1 MLLVRSATM
10 DDFQKIAAIYRFA
23 QDFMIKSGNPTQWG
37 RTYPSAELIKSDI
50 NQNAC
55 KVIFDDNGIHG
66 VFALFDVEE
75 PTYKQIDGSWLNDE
89 PYVTIHRL
97 AGDGQTHGLF
107 QCAANYAKT
116 VSRNVRLDTHADN
129 LIMQS
134 LIQKYGFTP
143 LRHHLRR
150 RRLSPPCLPPISP
163 IIPAHI
169 TMNVYSASVLT
180 ILSLAP

>member
-1 MLLVRSATM
+1 M
-10 DDFQKIAAIYRFA
+10 
-23 QDFMIKSGNPTQWG
+23 
-37 RTYPSAELIKSDI
+37 
-50 NQNAC
+50 
-55 KVIFDDNGIHG
+55 
-66 VFALFDVEE
+66 FALFDGED

-134 LIQKYGFTP
+134 LIQKYDFTP
-143 LRHHLRR
+143 CGTIRVADGSP
-150 RRLSPPCLPPISP
+150 RL
-163 IIPAHI
+163 AYH
-169 TMNVYSASVLT
+169 
-180 ILSLAP
+180 LSLQ

>member
-10 DDFQKIAAIYRFA
+10 DDFDQIAAIYSFA

-55 KVIFDDNGIHG
+55 KVIFDGTGIHG
-66 VFALFDVEE
+66 VFALFDGED

-116 VSRNVRLDTHADN
+116 VSHNVRLDTHADN

-143 LRHHLRR
+143 CGTIRVADGSP
-150 RRLSPPCLPPISP
+150 RL
-163 IIPAHI
+163 AYH
-169 TMNVYSASVLT
+169 
-180 ILSLAP
+180 LSLQ

>member
-66 VFALFDVEE
+66 VFALFDGED

-134 LIQKYGFTP
+134 LIQKYDFTP
-143 LRHHLRR
+143 CGTIRVADGSP
-150 RRLSPPCLPPISP
+150 RL
-163 IIPAHI
+163 AYH
-169 TMNVYSASVLT
+169 
-180 ILSLAP
+180 LSLQ